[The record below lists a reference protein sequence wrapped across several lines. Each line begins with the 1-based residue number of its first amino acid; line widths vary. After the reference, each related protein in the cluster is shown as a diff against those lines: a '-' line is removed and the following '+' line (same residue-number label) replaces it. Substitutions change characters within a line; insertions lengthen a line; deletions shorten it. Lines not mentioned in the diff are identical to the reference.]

1 MMFTLPA
8 NINYIS
14 SSLQANNIY
23 LLDPVPPYDPYR
35 HADTPPYQNP
45 HGGGQISA
53 AAAQRAQAML
63 AGAGHYGNFVSQE
76 RINQVEVQR
85 RQVDEVYTTI
95 ETGGELEQSDPG
107 PLIKTELFPHQR
119 KALTFLLQR
128 EQDWSSLKKARKYF
142 DKATKKKLKN
152 LNKAKEKGKAKDKD
166 NQTNGEAKEGEAKD
180 EEDKDGEAKAGDDE
194 NKDVDGDGHEDTK
207 ESTPAADEEDK
218 GKARDIS
225 RSLWEPNKDDKGRI
239 KMWKN
244 KITAEEIK
252 VKKGDKPPDC
262 KGAILADDVSL
273 TYRFHDDS

>member
-1 MMFTLPA
+1 
-8 NINYIS
+8 
-14 SSLQANNIY
+14 
-23 LLDPVPPYDPYR
+23 
-35 HADTPPYQNP
+35 
-45 HGGGQISA
+45 
-53 AAAQRAQAML
+53 
-63 AGAGHYGNFVSQE
+63 
-76 RINQVEVQR
+76 
-85 RQVDEVYTTI
+85 VYTTI

-152 LNKAKEKGKAKDKD
+152 LNKAKEKGKGKDKD
-166 NQTNGEAKEGEAKD
+166 THTNGESNEGVAKD
-180 EEDKDGEAKAGDDE
+180 EEVKDGEAKDGDEE

-225 RSLWEPNKDDKGRI
+225 RSLWEPHKDDKGRI

-273 TYRFHDDS
+273 TYRFRDDS

>member
-8 NINYIS
+8 NITYIAS
-14 SSLQANNIY
+14 TLQANNIY
-23 LLDPVPPYDPYR
+23 LLDPIPPYDPYR

-63 AGAGHYGNFVSQE
+63 AGASGQYGNFVAQE
-76 RINQVEVQR
+76 RINQVDVQR

-152 LNKAKEKGKAKDKD
+152 LNKAKEKGKGKEAQAD
-166 NQTNGEAKEGEAKD
+166 GEVKEGEV
-180 EEDKDGEAKAGDDE
+180 KDGEAKDGEAKDGDEE
-194 NKDVDGDGHEDTK
+194 NKDVDGDRHEDTK
-207 ESTPAADEEDK
+207 DSTPAADEEDK

-225 RSLWEPNKDDKGRI
+225 RSLWEPHKDDKGRI

-262 KGAILADDVSL
+262 KGAILADDASSPISCVA
-273 TYRFHDDS
+273 FN